1 MLKFRLP
8 ILAIMLGFTLVLTA
22 CQPAVPTVS
31 QEEIEQAVQQTL
43 AALPTATSTPTA
55 TATPTPT
62 NTPTPVIVQYGPTNF
77 PDNVN
82 PLTGLEV
89 SDPGILDRRP
99 IMVKVANF
107 PRDGRP
113 HAGLS
118 QADIVFDYYTGEGS
132 NRFMGLYYGQNASQI
147 GPVRSAR
154 EVDRYLVG
162 MYQGVLGAVYAWI
175 DTWKSILDTLGWN
188 RVISEG
194 PNTCPAMC
202 RDEAIN
208 KIKPEISVFANSAEM
223 TKYYV
228 ARPGVIDA
236 RQNLDGMA
244 FHTIAPD
251 GGVDALTLTH
261 QFGTN
266 NIAKWIYDS
275 DAKKYAREIE
285 SISDTGLVEM
295 IPLVDRVTGEQLQ
308 FSNVIVIFVHIE
320 QLNKDDTLHEYNIVN
335 STGRALIFRD
345 GKMYDVTWKSGY
357 DTPIQFRDA
366 SGEPFELQPGN
377 TWIHL
382 TGSLT
387 SLTETAPGEFFTKN
401 GVP

>member
-132 NRFMGLYYGQNASQI
+132 NRFMGLYYGQDASQI

>member
-1 MLKFRLP
+1 MSKFRLL
-8 ILAIMLGFTLVLTA
+8 IIAIMLVLTLVLAA

-31 QEEIEQAVQQTL
+31 QEEIDLAVQQTL

-62 NTPTPVIVQYGPTNF
+62 LTPTPVIVQFGPTNF

-89 SDPGILDRRP
+89 ADPEILNRRP

-132 NRFMGLYYGQNASQI
+132 NRFMGLYYGQDASQI

-154 EVDRYLVG
+154 EVDRYLVE
-162 MYQGVLGAVYAWI
+162 MYQGVLGAVYAWVG
-175 DTWKSILDTLGWN
+175 TWNNILDTLGWN

-202 RDEAIN
+202 RDEELN
-208 KIKPEISVFANSAEM
+208 KVKPEISVFANSAEM
-223 TKYYV
+223 SKYYA
-228 ARPGVIDA
+228 ARTGVTDG

-244 FHTIAPD
+244 FHTIAPE
-251 GGVDALTLTH
+251 GGVEALILTH
-261 QFGTN
+261 QFGSN
-266 NIAKWIYDS
+266 NLAKWIYDPET
-275 DAKKYAREIE
+275 KKYAREIDNIRD
-285 SISDTGLVEM
+285 SGLVEM
-295 IPLVDRVTGEQLQ
+295 IPLMDRVTGEQLQ
-308 FSNVIVIFVHIE
+308 FSNVIVLLVHIE
-320 QLNKDDTLHEYNIVN
+320 QLNKDDTLHEYDIVN
-335 STGRALIFRD
+335 QSGRALIFRD
-345 GKMYDVTWKSGY
+345 GKMYDVTYKSGY
-357 DTPIQFRDA
+357 NTPIQFLDTA
-366 SGEPFELQPGN
+366 GNPFELQPGN

-382 TGSLT
+382 TGSFT

>member
-1 MLKFRLP
+1 MLKSRSSIISIILV
-8 ILAIMLGFTLVLTA
+8 LAITLTA
-22 CQPAVPTVS
+22 CQQAVPTIS
-31 QEEIEQAVQQTL
+31 QEDIDLAVQQTL
-43 AALPTATSTPTA
+43 AALPTATDTPTA
-55 TATPTPT
+55 TASPTPT
-62 NTPTPVIVQYGPTNF
+62 NTPTPVIVQYGPTDF
-77 PDNVN
+77 PYNVN

-89 SDPGILDRRP
+89 ADPEILNRRP
-99 IMVKVANF
+99 LMIKVANW

-118 QADIVFDYYTGEGS
+118 AADIVFDYYTGEGS
-132 NRFMGLYYGQNASQI
+132 NRFMGVYYGQDATQI

-154 EVDRYLVG
+154 NVDRYLVL
-162 MYQGVLGAVYAWI
+162 MYQGVLGSVYAWK
-175 DTWKSILDTLGWN
+175 DTWAATLDYLGWN

-223 TKYYV
+223 SKYYA
-228 ARPGVIDA
+228 ARPGVTDG
-236 RQNLDGMA
+236 RQDLDGMA

-261 QFGTN
+261 QFGSN
-266 NIAKWIYDS
+266 NIAKWIYDP
-275 DAKKYAREIE
+275 DTRKYAREIDYL
-285 SISDTGLVEM
+285 SDNGLIEM

-308 FSNVIVIFVHIE
+308 FSNVIVLLVPIQ
-320 QLNKDDTLHEYNIVN
+320 QLNKDDTLHEYEIVN
-335 STGRALIFRD
+335 HTGRALIFRD
-345 GKMYDVTWKSGY
+345 GKMYDVTYKSGY
-357 DTPIQFRDA
+357 STPIQFLDA
-366 SGEPFELQPGN
+366 AGNPFELQPGN

-387 SLTETAPGEFFTKN
+387 TLSETDPGEFFTKN
-401 GVP
+401 DVP